1 MAMLLSLR
9 PRIIRPISMLQL
21 HHGGRLPQRANRASD
36 ATRLLRTSPPLEKQQ
51 GATIRRPVLP
61 SRTTGRQDSTDRTRT
76 GEVRRGPVPPAHLQ
90 FQPRSSPLD
99 DGFRPGRESPHR
111 GGGRGGSSWR
121 YLPYAAVW
129 PLTAAER
136 RMCSGGSRSS

>member
-21 HHGGRLPQRANRASD
+21 HHGGRMPQRANRASD

-61 SRTTGRQDSTDRTRT
+61 SRTTGRQDDRTGRTGQGQERT
-76 GEVRRGPVPPAHLQ
+76 GEVRSLQPIFNSNHAPPRWMMGFDPDERVRIEEEEEEDHHGDICPMQPSGP
-90 FQPRSSPLD
+90 
-99 DGFRPGRESPHR
+99 
-111 GGGRGGSSWR
+111 
-121 YLPYAAVW
+121 
-129 PLTAAER
+129 
-136 RMCSGGSRSS
+136 